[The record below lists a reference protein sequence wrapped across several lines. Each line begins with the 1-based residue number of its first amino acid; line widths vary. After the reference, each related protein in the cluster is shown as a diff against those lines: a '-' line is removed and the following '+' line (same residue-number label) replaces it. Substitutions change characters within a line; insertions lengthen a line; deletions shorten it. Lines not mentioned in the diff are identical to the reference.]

1 MKHHFCVGKLYL
13 WRPTEL
19 KYFENGSEWDLWA
32 SPEENSFVGDFAL
45 INPTIDP
52 VVVLEI
58 NHLGDK
64 LQNLKVL
71 TSNGKIGWIRIH
83 IDYADEW
90 KMIAS

>member
-1 MKHHFCVGKLYL
+1 MEHHFCGGKLYL

-64 LQNLKVL
+64 IQNLKVL

-90 KMIAS
+90 NPISN

>member
-1 MKHHFCVGKLYL
+1 MEHHFSVGKLYL
-13 WRPTEL
+13 WRPKLT
-19 KYFENGSEWDLWA
+19 YFENGCEWDLWA
-32 SPEENSFVGDFAL
+32 SPEENSFVGESTL

-71 TSNGKIGWIRIH
+71 TSDGRIGWIRIH

-90 KMIAS
+90 KMISS

>member
-19 KYFENGSEWDLWA
+19 TYYENGSEWDLRVWA
-32 SPEENSFVGDFAL
+32 NPEENSGESTI

-64 LQNLKVL
+64 IQNLKVL

-90 KMIAS
+90 NPISN

>member
-1 MKHHFCVGKLYL
+1 MDHHFSVGKLYL
-13 WRPTEL
+13 WRPTKL
-19 KYFENGSEWDLWA
+19 TYFENGCEWDLWT
-32 SPEENSFVGDFAL
+32 SPEDSFVGERAL

-71 TSNGKIGWIRIH
+71 TSDGKIGWIRIN

-90 KMIAS
+90 KMISS